1 MTLKVKMAETCG
13 GVHGE
18 LNDEFLNDDQ
28 FMTILC
34 AMMMSPMYTKKF
46 WCTLYVEF

>member
-13 GVHGE
+13 GVHVE

-28 FMTILC
+28 FMTIIC
-34 AMMMSPMYTKKF
+34 AMMMSPM
-46 WCTLYVEF
+46 